1 MKWGHFITIG
11 FPAERDKC
19 WMIVGSMIVGIP
31 PHIVKEV
38 LQLYIYMYVC
48 IYVCIYIYF
57 DLLPTYLCRKQLSSQ
72 FFFPWIHAIYS
83 MGKMNTSRWII
94 RIYYM
99 IGLPW
104 LTYTIFSESGWITII
119 PIDFHHHFQSSR
131 GEVIS
136 IYQTIRL
143 VSHYTVM
150 DQLTVINGLIMIHT
164 YVCIY
169 IYTYNLSFRNY
180 FLSLI
185 TVTWAISVLVILVL

>member
-38 LQLYIYMYVC
+38 LQLYICMC
-48 IYVCIYIYF
+48 ILYIYIYF

-72 FFFPWIHAIYS
+72 FLFPWIHAIYS

-104 LTYTIFSESGWITII
+104 LTYTIFSESG
-119 PIDFHHHFQSSR
+119 
-131 GEVIS
+131 
-136 IYQTIRL
+136 
-143 VSHYTVM
+143 
-150 DQLTVINGLIMIHT
+150 
-164 YVCIY
+164 
-169 IYTYNLSFRNY
+169 
-180 FLSLI
+180 
-185 TVTWAISVLVILVL
+185 